1 MTCQV
6 KQILDESKLIDPYN
20 RHITYLRL
28 SVTDRCDLRCT
39 YCMSEKMTFLN
50 KSEILTFEE
59 MYKLCRGFIRL
70 GIKKIRITG
79 GEPLVRKGIME
90 LFEMLNPHL
99 SSDFEELTLT
109 TNGTQLHKFANKL
122 YFNGVKRIN
131 VSLDTLD
138 GKKFKQITRLGN
150 LEDVLSGIEAA
161 KNAGLKIKINCVA
174 LKNINDDEIEDFI
187 NWCIES
193 DFNLTFIETMPMGDI
208 GNENRLDHFLPLD
221 ELKKNI
227 SKKFELEDI
236 SFSSGGPA
244 KYSKIKGSDI
254 KLGFITPLSHNF
266 CSSCNRIR
274 IDATGVLH
282 QCLGQSNSLDF
293 RKILR
298 NTSSTEEDLIEN
310 IRKAIKYKPEK
321 HSFAYD
327 FSNENIEGKINRHMS
342 LTGGVVNFKKVR
354 FHAWNKNSLHFLVL
368 SLKD

>member
-1 MTCQV
+1 MNKPV
-6 KQILDESKLIDPYN
+6 NKLSKDDTLVDPFN

-50 KSEILTFEE
+50 KKEVLTFEE
-59 MYKLCRGFIRL
+59 MYRLCSEFIKV

-79 GEPLVRKGIME
+79 GEPLVRKGIMD
-90 LFEMLNPHL
+90 LFEMLKPHL
-99 SSDFEELTLT
+99 SNDLDELTLT
-109 TNGTQLHKFANKL
+109 TNGTQLHKYASQL
-122 YFNGVKRIN
+122 STNGVKRIN

-138 GKKFKQITRLGN
+138 PIKFKKITRIGN
-150 LEDVLSGIEAA
+150 LEDVLLGIKAA
-161 KNAGLKIKINCVA
+161 KDANLKIKINCVV
-174 LKNINDDEIEDFI
+174 LKNINDDEIDEFI
-187 NWCIES
+187 NWCIKNHL
-193 DFNLTFIETMPMGDI
+193 DLTFIETMPMGDI
-208 GNENRLDHFLPLD
+208 GNENRLDHFLPLH

-227 SKKFELEDI
+227 SSKFELEDT

-244 KYSKIKGSDI
+244 KYSKIRGSFI

-298 NTSSTEEDLIEN
+298 SPGCTDTDLVEN
-310 IRKAIKYKPEK
+310 IKLAIKHKPER

-327 FSNENIEGKINRHMS
+327 LSNEHIEGMMNRHMS
-342 LTGGVVNFKKVR
+342 LTGG
-354 FHAWNKNSLHFLVL
+354 
-368 SLKD
+368 